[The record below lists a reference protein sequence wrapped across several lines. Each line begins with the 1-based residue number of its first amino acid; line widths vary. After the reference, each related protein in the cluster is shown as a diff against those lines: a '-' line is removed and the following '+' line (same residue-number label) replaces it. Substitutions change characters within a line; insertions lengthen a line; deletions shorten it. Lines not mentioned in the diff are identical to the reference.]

1 MNGTASLKESA
12 LVSFTARNVRC
23 YRDPVTLSMQA
34 TRLANKEVVRELR
47 TGAVEP
53 ERILPCAGIFGANAS
68 GKSAILKAFLDMQ
81 DLVLNSF
88 RKGNPDSGIN
98 RQPFKFD
105 SSPSD
110 SSGFDVEL
118 ILDGVLWKYG
128 FEVNDERVLTEYA
141 QHYPLGR
148 RALVFERDEESI
160 LFGGKFKHFEK
171 LLRPLLRRNVLLL
184 SFIGALENPE
194 FGNLFNWWRKNG
206 WLFDNLAHRKSGQ
219 NFTAALAMEEE
230 KKANILNLLRAA
242 DLGITNFKVVEPDQE
257 DQSDIE
263 YGMELIHTSDAQ
275 EINFELDDES
285 IGTRA
290 WLGLIGPVLH
300 VLELGSLML
309 VDELD
314 SSLHPHLVVKLIELF
329 QNPSIN
335 SHCAQIIFNSH
346 DATILDNTEPMALGR
361 DQVWFSEKHKD
372 GASRLT
378 ALAEYRGRRDE
389 AIGRR
394 YLRGRY
400 GGVPRL
406 NAGNFSRISRE
417 SKLRRPRS
425 SSQANR

>member
-1 MNGTASLKESA
+1 MNDEAPLQQSA

-34 TRLANKEVVRELR
+34 TRLANGEVVRELR

-68 GKSAILKAFLDMQ
+68 GKSAVLKAFLDMRNF
-81 DLVLNSF
+81 VLNSF
-88 RKGNPDSGIN
+88 RKGNPNSGID

-105 SSPSD
+105 TCPSD
-110 SSGFDVEL
+110 SSGFDVES
-118 ILDGVLWKYG
+118 IVDGVLWKYG

-141 QHYPLGR
+141 HHYPHGR
-148 RALVFERDEESI
+148 RALVFERDEENI
-160 LFGGKFKHFEK
+160 LFGGKFKHFGK
-171 LLRPLLRRNVLLL
+171 LLQPLLRRNVLLL
-184 SFIGALENPE
+184 SIIGALEVPE
-194 FGNLFNWWRKNG
+194 LGNLFKWWLNNG
-206 WLFDNLAHRKSGQ
+206 WHFDNLAHRKSGQ
-219 NFTAALAMEEE
+219 QYTAELAMEDG
-230 KKANILNLLRAA
+230 KRTNILNLLRAA
-242 DLGITNFKVVEPDQE
+242 DLGITNFEVVEPDQD
-257 DQSDIE
+257 DQSDNE
-263 YGMELIHTSDAQ
+263 YGVELIHTGDVQ
-275 EINFELDDES
+275 EIKFELDDES

-346 DATILDNTEPMALGR
+346 DVTILDNTEPMALGR
-361 DQVWFSEKHKD
+361 DQIWFSEKHKD

-406 NAGNFSRISRE
+406 NTSNFSQVSR
-417 SKLRRPRS
+417 KRRLRRPKS
-425 SSQANR
+425 SSKANQ

>member
-1 MNGTASLKESA
+1 MNGTASPDESA

-34 TRLANKEVVRELR
+34 TRLANKEVARELPA
-47 TGAVEP
+47 GAVEP

-68 GKSAILKAFLDMQ
+68 GKSAILKAFLDMR
-81 DLVLNSF
+81 DLVLYSF

-98 RQPFKFD
+98 RKPFKFD
-105 SSPSD
+105 SCPSD

-118 ILDGVLWKYG
+118 IVDGVLWKYG

-141 QHYPLGR
+141 HHYPLGR
-148 RALVFERDEESI
+148 RALVFERDQESI
-160 LFGGKFKHFEK
+160 LLGGKFRHFGK
-171 LLRPLLRRNVLLL
+171 LLRPLLRPNVHLL
-184 SFIGALENPE
+184 SVIGALGIPE
-194 FGNLFNWWRKNG
+194 FGNLFKWWVNNG
-206 WLFDNLAHRKSGQ
+206 WHFDNLAHRKSGQ
-219 NFTAALAMEEE
+219 QYTATLAMEDA
-230 KKANILNLLRAA
+230 KRTNILNLLRAA
-242 DLGITNFKVVEPDQE
+242 DLGIINFEVVEPDQN
-257 DQSDIE
+257 DQSDVE
-263 YGMELIHTSDAQ
+263 YGMELIHTGNLQ
-275 EINFELDDES
+275 EIKFEFDDES

-335 SHCAQIIFNSH
+335 SHCAQLIFNSH
-346 DATILDNTEPMALGR
+346 DATILDDTEEMALGR
-361 DQVWFSEKHKD
+361 DQVWFSEKQKD
-372 GASRLT
+372 GASQLT

-389 AIGRR
+389 AVGRR

-406 NAGNFSRISRE
+406 DAGNFNRVSRKIR
-417 SKLRRPRS
+417 LRRSRS
-425 SSQANR
+425 SSQANQ